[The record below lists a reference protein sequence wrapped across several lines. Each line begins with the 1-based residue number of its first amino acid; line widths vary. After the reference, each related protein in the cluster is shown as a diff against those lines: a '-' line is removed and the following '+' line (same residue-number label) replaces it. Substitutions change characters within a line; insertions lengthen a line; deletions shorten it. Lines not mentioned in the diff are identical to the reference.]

1 MLLSGQK
8 KRVVANVFGLVRCL
22 VLVKLMFLVG
32 DLINIEYMVNRRTI
46 VLEKVFRCN
55 VIAV

>member
-1 MLLSGQK
+1 M
-8 KRVVANVFGLVRCL
+8 VVANVFGLVRCL

-32 DLINIEYMVNRRTI
+32 DQINIEYMANRRTI

-55 VIAV
+55 VIVV